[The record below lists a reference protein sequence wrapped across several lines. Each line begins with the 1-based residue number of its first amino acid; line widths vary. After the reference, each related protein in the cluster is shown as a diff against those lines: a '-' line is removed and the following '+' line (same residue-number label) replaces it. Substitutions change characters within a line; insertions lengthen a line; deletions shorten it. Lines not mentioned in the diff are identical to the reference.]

1 MDTTD
6 ILKNLTAFAVGAAI
20 GAGVYY
26 YINRE
31 EDAQTSSETPSE

>member
-1 MDTTD
+1 MNNTE
-6 ILKNLTAFAVGAAI
+6 ILKNITAFAVGAAI

-26 YINRE
+26 YLNRE

>member
-1 MDTTD
+1 MNNTD

-26 YINRE
+26 YLNRE
-31 EDAQTSSETPSE
+31 EDAPTSSETASE

>member
-6 ILKNLTAFAVGAAI
+6 ILKNLTAFAVGAAV
-20 GAGVYY
+20 GVGVYY
-26 YINRE
+26 YLNKE